1 MIKLKP
7 VREMSEIQYVQ
18 DVIEKHHSNPKGLW
32 TVEDEPHRPQLN
44 QFFILNSKDEIIGI
58 TSYQRFSNTLA
69 ILQKHIILPGH
80 RALGYGSAS
89 IELVEQDAFLKG
101 ITKVAAYV
109 LEDNRSM
116 IRAMN
121 DNNYKVEGYL
131 RDHFAPG
138 LGCYVFGKVL

>member
-1 MIKLKP
+1 MIKLKE

-18 DVIEKHHSNPKGLW
+18 DVIDKHHSTPKGLW
-32 TVEDEPHRPQLN
+32 TVEDDPHRPQLY
-44 QFFILNSKDEIIGI
+44 QFFILNGQDEIIGI

-80 RALGYGSAS
+80 RALGYGSAA

-101 ITKVAAYV
+101 IMKMSAYV
-109 LEDNRSM
+109 LEENRSM